1 MSKQIT
7 VDQSHAVMAI
17 LATHIDWSQV
27 DPDLLQESVIRNGKV
42 AGFHATA
49 FLKAGARM
57 SLSGVIDMD
66 APSKRVPKEWKV
78 KDEDQLPKRVFGQV
92 QWYSAKSSLFLSE
105 KQKSDYDQGHDL
117 RKHLENQEVYSD
129 AVMDFYLDHPEIP
142 TPEEWRGK
150 WIFFWGRIYRDA
162 YDDLIVRCLY
172 CSHGGARD
180 PYCNYLGSNFNS
192 STPALVAGK

>member
-1 MSKQIT
+1 MTVSTSVWSKRENGTNLERINAMSKQIT

-78 KDEDQLPKRVFGQV
+78 KDEDQLSRYRFALNAADFLICRACGVYVAAFMPDGDDGGFATLMVNVLDDHARYVRAPTAVEYGQEDERGRR
-92 QWYSAKSSLFLSE
+92 QRRRE
-105 KQKSDYDQGHDL
+105 K
-117 RKHLENQEVYSD
+117 
-129 AVMDFYLDHPEIP
+129 
-142 TPEEWRGK
+142 W
-150 WIFFWGRIYRDA
+150 
-162 YDDLIVRCLY
+162 
-172 CSHGGARD
+172 
-180 PYCNYLGSNFNS
+180 
-192 STPALVAGK
+192 TPATLRAAA